1 MSVSAYDEKLFDAAC
16 EDIIEKER
24 AKNGIGTLQE
34 KTMHAVLKRFYEPDH
49 THQEIRINGYVAD
62 IFRDNEIIEIQT
74 GSFNA
79 MRKKL
84 DTFLEEYP
92 VTIVYPII
100 HTKWLYWINEN
111 TGEISKERKSPKTGK
126 PFDAFYELYKIKSY
140 LTNSNLQICL
150 TFVDAK
156 EYRLL
161 NGWSSDKK
169 KGSTRYDR
177 IPVRL
182 VDEIL
187 LARKEDYLCL
197 IPEGLPEV
205 FTAKEF
211 AKKAKIKLRYA
222 QTGINILRE
231 IGVIKK
237 KRHKGTCLPIQHY
250 KIKAVTTQT
259 QAVPMY
265 CLNINIT
272 LILFL
277 PVLHFF
283 YGTIQ
288 KVLQKNLPLYIALYS

>member
-111 TGEISKERKSPKTGK
+111 TGEISKERKSPKTGR

-182 VDEIL
+182 VDELL

-211 AKKAKIKLRYA
+211 ARRAKIKLRYA

-237 KRHKGTCLPIQHY
+237 NGTKGRAY
-250 KIKAVTTQT
+250 
-259 QAVPMY
+259 
-265 CLNINIT
+265 
-272 LILFL
+272 
-277 PVLHFF
+277 
-283 YGTIQ
+283 
-288 KVLQKNLPLYIALYS
+288 LYSITK